1 MLFKQKMQRSN
12 GFKDFE
18 RKFSKISRRKT
29 SKTLKISKTQTIQE
43 DKETYIEEKDFIFPL
58 KRHVIREEM
67 LSDLDKRK

>member
-43 DKETYIEEKDFIFPL
+43 GNIH
-58 KRHVIREEM
+58 R
-67 LSDLDKRK
+67 RKGFSVKKTRDQRRNAF